1 MLGRQWSVGK
11 LKNRKVRNRTFKIFF
26 GFLIL
31 AILGLVAS
39 IYFYN
44 KPHVDVTKSDADYV
58 LSAQNLIDEYRQNEM
73 DTNKK
78 YSETV
83 IQVKGK
89 VFEIATLKGN
99 SVITLKDEGLES
111 SIICHM
117 LPEHNKRSL
126 QFKKGDEINVKGICT
141 GYLMD
146 VIMVRCTLVD

>member
-1 MLGRQWSVGK
+1 VG
-11 LKNRKVRNRTFKIFF
+11 NRTFKIFF
-26 GFLIL
+26 GVLIL
-31 AILGLVAS
+31 VALGLVVS
-39 IYFYN
+39 IYLYN
-44 KPHVDVTKSDADYV
+44 KPHVDVKDSEAAYV
-58 LSAQNLIDEYRQNEM
+58 LTAQNLIDEYQTNEM

-83 IQVKGK
+83 IQVKGTI
-89 VFEIATLKGN
+89 FEISTLKGN

-117 LPEHNKRSL
+117 LPEENKRTL